1 MRGLPF
7 LLLTTLFGFGFTLG
21 VLVGAFWE
29 RNQRPR
35 RQGPPPRPNP
45 PAPPEPPA
53 DSAQG

>member
-35 RQGPPPRPNP
+35 RQGPPPPNPNP
-45 PAPPEPPA
+45 PAPPA
-53 DSAQG
+53 DSPQG